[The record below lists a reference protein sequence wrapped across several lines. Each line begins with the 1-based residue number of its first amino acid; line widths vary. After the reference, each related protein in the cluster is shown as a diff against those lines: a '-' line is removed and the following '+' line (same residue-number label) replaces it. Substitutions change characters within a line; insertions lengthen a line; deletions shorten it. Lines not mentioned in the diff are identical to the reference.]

1 MRYYL
6 SKHEFINLKQG
17 KEFAGLF
24 KTEKSDKARYKVDV
38 AILANCYA
46 CDDEFVLEEK
56 NEHHN
61 GDFCD
66 HCMRIHGD

>member
-1 MRYYL
+1 M
-6 SKHEFINLKQG
+6 SKETMFVSFSG
-17 KEFAGLF
+17 GRTSAYM
-24 KTEKSDKARYKVDV
+24 ARYKVDV
-38 AILANCYA
+38 AILANCHA
-46 CDDEFVLEEK
+46 CGAEFVLEEK

>member
-6 SKHEFINLKQG
+6 SKHEFNNLKQG

-38 AILANCYA
+38 AILANCHA
-46 CDDEFVLEEK
+46 CDAEFVLEEK